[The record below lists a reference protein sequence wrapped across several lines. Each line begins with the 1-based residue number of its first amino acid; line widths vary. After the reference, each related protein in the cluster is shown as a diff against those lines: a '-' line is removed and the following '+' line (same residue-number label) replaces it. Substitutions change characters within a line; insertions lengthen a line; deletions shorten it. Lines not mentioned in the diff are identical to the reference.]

1 MDMRI
6 VEQTVEDT
14 QCDALVVGATYK
26 KVGKQ
31 AHELVL
37 IGRAKEVDSLLGG
50 LIQSVYDD
58 GEFKANLGELVTL
71 HPMGKLAAKRV
82 VVVGLGAQE
91 KMNTQSVRRASAVAA
106 RSLQHTG
113 AQQVALALH
122 SEEWNIGP
130 DEGVR
135 AEVEG
140 ALLGLY
146 TFKKY
151 KHSDTNGNGPGVSR
165 INLLGT
171 HANEVLLDQ
180 AVNHGIALAEAT
192 NFARDLVNEPPNV
205 LTPSELANRASAM
218 AKQFG
223 LECEILDRTEMQELG
238 MGGLLGVA
246 QGSVEPP
253 KFIIL
258 RYRGAAQ
265 GGEKGIALVGK
276 GITFDTGGISLKPAE
291 RMHEMKG
298 DMAGAAA
305 VIGAMHAIAALKPAI
320 NVTALVPTTE
330 NMPSGTAYR
339 PGDILRMMNGKTI
352 EIVNTDAEGRLVL
365 ADALSYAVKEGLS
378 PIIDVAT
385 LTGGIVVALGS
396 VMSGLFS
403 NDEAFGKEIIA
414 AGQIAGEKFWPMP
427 LDEEYGEQIQSDI
440 ADIKQTGGRYASAAT
455 AAKILEHF
463 VGDAHW
469 AHLDIAGTDFFD
481 AKKPYQEHGAS
492 GVAVRTLAELVLKR
506 AKETIYNS

>member
-1 MDMRI
+1 MEIQI
-6 VEQTVEDT
+6 VEQTVKET

-26 KVGKQ
+26 K
-31 AHELVL
+31 AANELVL
-37 IGRAKEVDSLLGG
+37 GERAKEVDSLLGG
-50 LIQSVYDD
+50 LIQSIFDE
-58 GEFKANLGELVTL
+58 GEFKAKLGELVTL

-82 VVVGLGAQE
+82 LVVGLGDQK
-91 KMNTQSVRRASAVAA
+91 KMNTQSVRRASAIAA
-106 RSLQHTG
+106 RSLQQTG
-113 AQQVALALH
+113 AHQVALALH
-122 SEEWNIGP
+122 FEEGKIELDN
-130 DEGVR
+130 GVR

-146 TFKKY
+146 TFRKY
-151 KHSDTNGNGPGVSR
+151 KQSDTNGNGQGVTR
-165 INLLGT
+165 INLLGA
-171 HANEVLLDQ
+171 HANGSKLDQ
-180 AVNHGIALAEAT
+180 AMKQGIALAEAT

-218 AKQFG
+218 ARQSG
-223 LECEILDRTEMQELG
+223 LECEILDRPEMQKLG

-258 RYRGAAQ
+258 RYRGATRN
-265 GGEKGIALVGK
+265 GEKGIALVGK

-305 VIGAMHAIAALKPAI
+305 VIGAMYAIAALKPAI

-330 NMPSGTAYR
+330 NMPGGTAYR

-385 LTGGIVVALGS
+385 LTGGIVVALGA

-403 NDEAFGKEIIA
+403 NDEALGKEIIA
-414 AGQIAGEKFWPMP
+414 AGQVAGEKFWPMP
-427 LDEEYGEQIQSDI
+427 LDDEYEELIQSDI
-440 ADIKQTGGRYASAAT
+440 ADIKQTGGRYASSAT

-463 VGDAHW
+463 AGDSQW
-469 AHLDIAGTDFFD
+469 AHLDIAGTDFVD
-481 AKKPYQEHGAS
+481 ATKPYQEHGAT
-492 GVAVRTLAELVLKR
+492 GVAVRTLAELVLMRSK
-506 AKETIYNS
+506 

>member
-1 MDMRI
+1 MDIRI
-6 VEQTVEDT
+6 IEQNVEDM
-14 QCDALVVGATYK
+14 QCDALVVGAAYK
-26 KVGKQ
+26 KVGQQTK
-31 AHELVL
+31 ELVL
-37 IGRAKEVDSLLGG
+37 TGKATEVDSLLGG
-50 LIQSVYDD
+50 LLQATYGD
-58 GEFKANLGELVTL
+58 GEFKAELGELLTL

-91 KMNTQSVRRASAVAA
+91 KMSTQSIRRASAIAS
-106 RSLQHTG
+106 RHLQQTG
-113 AQQVALALH
+113 ANQVALALH
-122 SEEWNIGP
+122 SVEWNM
-130 DEGVR
+130 DLDNSVR

-151 KHSDTNGNGPGVSR
+151 KQTNTNANGQGITT
-165 INLLGT
+165 INLLANN
-171 HANEVLLDQ
+171 ANEVMLNL
-180 AVNHGIALAEAT
+180 AVAQGIALAEAT

-218 AKQFG
+218 AEQFG
-223 LECEILDRTEMQELG
+223 LACQILDRPELQELG

-258 RYRGAAQ
+258 HYRVAPQ
-265 GGEKGIALVGK
+265 SENQGIALVGK
-276 GITFDTGGISLKPAE
+276 GITFDTGGISLKSPE
-291 RMHEMKG
+291 GMHQMKG

-305 VIGAMHAIAALKPAI
+305 VIGAMCAIAALKPAI

-330 NMPSGTAYR
+330 NMPGGTAYR
-339 PGDILRMMNGKTI
+339 PGDILRIMNGKTI
-352 EIVNTDAEGRLVL
+352 EIINTDAEGRLVL
-365 ADALSYAVKEGLS
+365 ADALSYAVKNGLS

-396 VMSGLFS
+396 VMSGMFC
-403 NDEAFGKEIIA
+403 NDEKLSKEITS

-427 LDEEYGEQIQSDI
+427 LDDEYKEAIQSDI
-440 ADIKQTGGRYASAAT
+440 ADIKQTGGKYASAVT

-463 VGDAHW
+463 VGDAQW
-469 AHLDIAGTDFFD
+469 AHLDIAGTDFID
-481 AKKPYQEHGAS
+481 AKKPYQEHGAT
-492 GVAVRTLAELVLKR
+492 GVAVRTLAEFVLRR
-506 AKETIYNS
+506 AE

>member
-1 MDMRI
+1 MDIRI
-6 VEQTVEDT
+6 VKQTVEET
-14 QCDALVVGATYK
+14 QCDALVVGASYK
-26 KVGKQ
+26 KVGQ
-31 AHELVL
+31 RARELVL
-37 IGRAKEVDSLLGG
+37 VETAREVDSLLGG
-50 LIQSVYDD
+50 LIRSIFDD

-71 HPMGKLAAKRV
+71 HPMGKLDAKRV
-82 VVVGLGAQE
+82 VLVGLGAQE
-91 KMNTQSVRRASAVAA
+91 KMDTQSVRRASAIAA
-106 RSLQHTG
+106 RSLQQTG
-113 AQQVALALH
+113 AHQVALALH
-122 SEEWNIGP
+122 SEEWNVSL
-130 DEGVR
+130 DESVR

-151 KHSDTNGNGPGVSR
+151 KQSETNGNGQGITR
-165 INLLGT
+165 INLLANN
-171 HANEVLLDQ
+171 ANEAMLDQ

-205 LTPSELANRASAM
+205 LTPSELANRANTM
-218 AKQFG
+218 ARQFG
-223 LECEILDRTEMQELG
+223 LECEILDQPEMQDLG

-246 QGSVEPP
+246 QGSAEHP

-258 RYRGAAQ
+258 RYRGASHSE
-265 GGEKGIALVGK
+265 EKGIALVGK

-305 VIGAMHAIAALKPAI
+305 VIGAMYAIAALKPAI

-330 NMPSGTAYR
+330 NMPGGTAYR
-339 PGDILRMMNGKTI
+339 PGDILRIMNGKTI

-396 VMSGLFS
+396 VMSGMFCNDKGLS
-403 NDEAFGKEIIA
+403 NEIIA
-414 AGQIAGEKFWPMP
+414 AGQVAGEKFWPMP
-427 LDEEYGEQIQSDI
+427 LDDEYEESIQSDI

-463 VGDAHW
+463 VGDAKW
-469 AHLDIAGTDFFD
+469 AHLDIAGTDFID
-481 AKKPYQEHGAS
+481 AKKPYQEHGAT
-492 GVAVRTLAELVLKR
+492 GVAVRTLAELVLMR
-506 AKETIYNS
+506 AE

>member
-1 MDMRI
+1 MTIGQKLYGRMFDMDMRI

-31 AHELVL
+31 PNELVL
-37 IGRAKEVDSLLGG
+37 VGRAKEVDSLLGG

-58 GEFKANLGELVTL
+58 GEFKANLGELLTL

-91 KMNTQSVRRASAVAA
+91 KMNTQSVRRASAIAA

-113 AQQVALALH
+113 ARQVALALH
-122 SEEWNIGP
+122 SEEWNIGL
-130 DEGVR
+130 DDGVR

-151 KHSDTNGNGPGVSR
+151 KHSDTHGNGRGVTR

-171 HANEVLLDQ
+171 HTNEALLDQ

-205 LTPSELANRASAM
+205 LTPSELANRANAM
-218 AKQFG
+218 ARQFG
-223 LECEILDRTEMQELG
+223 LECEILDRPEMLELG

-265 GGEKGIALVGK
+265 SGEKGIALVGK

-305 VIGAMHAIAALKPAI
+305 AFWARHLILALKTTL
-320 NVTALVPTTE
+320 NVSALVPTTE

-339 PGDILRMMNGKTI
+339 PGDILRIMNGKTI

-365 ADALSYAVKEGLS
+365 ADALSYAVEEGLS

-385 LTGGIVVALGS
+385 LTGGIVIALGS
-396 VMSGLFS
+396 VMSGLFCNDQALS
-403 NDEAFGKEIIA
+403 NEIIT
-414 AGQIAGEKFWPMP
+414 AGQVAGEKFWPMP
-427 LDEEYGEQIQSDI
+427 LDQEYEEEIQSDV
-440 ADIKQTGGRYASAAT
+440 ADLTQTGGRAASSAK
-455 AAKILEHF
+455 AAKILEH
-463 VGDAHW
+463 
-469 AHLDIAGTDFFD
+469 
-481 AKKPYQEHGAS
+481 
-492 GVAVRTLAELVLKR
+492 
-506 AKETIYNS
+506 

>member
-1 MDMRI
+1 MDIRI
-6 VEQTVEDT
+6 IEQNVEDM
-14 QCDALVVGATYK
+14 QCDALVVGAAYK
-26 KVGKQ
+26 KVGQQTK
-31 AHELVL
+31 ELVL
-37 IGRAKEVDSLLGG
+37 TGKATEVDSLLGG
-50 LIQSVYDD
+50 LFQATYGD
-58 GEFKANLGELVTL
+58 GEFKAELGELLTL
-71 HPMGKLAAKRV
+71 HPMGKLTAKRV

-91 KMNTQSVRRASAVAA
+91 KMSTQSIRRASAIAS
-106 RSLQHTG
+106 RHLQQTG
-113 AQQVALALH
+113 ANQVALALH
-122 SEEWNIGP
+122 SEEWNMDLDNSI
-130 DEGVR
+130 R

-151 KHSDTNGNGPGVSR
+151 KQTNTNGNGPGITR
-165 INLLGT
+165 INLLANN
-171 HANEVLLDQ
+171 ANEVMLDL
-180 AVNHGIALAEAT
+180 AVAQGIALAEAT

-218 AKQFG
+218 AEQFG
-223 LECEILDRTEMQELG
+223 LACQILDRPELQELG

-258 RYRGAAQ
+258 HYRGAPQ
-265 GGEKGIALVGK
+265 SENQGIALVGK

-291 RMHEMKG
+291 GMHQMKG

-305 VIGAMHAIAALKPAI
+305 VIGAMYAISALKPAI

-330 NMPSGTAYR
+330 NMPGGTAYR
-339 PGDILRMMNGKTI
+339 PGDILRIMNGKTI
-352 EIVNTDAEGRLVL
+352 EIINTDAEGRLVL
-365 ADALSYAVKEGLS
+365 ADALSYAVKNGLS

-396 VMSGLFS
+396 VMSGMFC
-403 NDEAFGKEIIA
+403 NDENLSKEITS

-427 LDEEYGEQIQSDI
+427 LDDEYKEAIQSDI

-455 AAKILEHF
+455 AAKILEQF
-463 VGDAHW
+463 VGDARW
-469 AHLDIAGTDFFD
+469 AHLDIAGTDFID
-481 AKKPYQEHGAS
+481 TKKPYQDYGAT
-492 GVAVRTLAELVLKR
+492 GVAVRTLAEFVLRR
-506 AKETIYNS
+506 AE

>member
-1 MDMRI
+1 MDIRI
-6 VEQTVEDT
+6 IEQNVEDM
-14 QCDALVVGATYK
+14 QCDALVVGAAYK
-26 KVGKQ
+26 KVGHQTK
-31 AHELVL
+31 ELVL
-37 IGRAKEVDSLLGG
+37 NGNATEVDSLLGG
-50 LIQSVYDD
+50 LFQATYGD
-58 GEFKANLGELVTL
+58 GEFKAELGELLTL

-91 KMNTQSVRRASAVAA
+91 KMSTQSIRRASAIAS
-106 RSLQHTG
+106 RHLQQTG
-113 AQQVALALH
+113 ANQVDLALH
-122 SEEWNIGP
+122 SEELNMGL
-130 DEGVR
+130 DNSVR

-151 KHSDTNGNGPGVSR
+151 KQTNTNGNGPGITR
-165 INLLGT
+165 INLLANN
-171 HANEVLLDQ
+171 ANEVMLDL
-180 AVNHGIALAEAT
+180 AVAQGIALAEAT

-218 AKQFG
+218 ARQFG
-223 LECEILDRTEMQELG
+223 LECEVLDQTEMQALG

-258 RYRGAAQ
+258 RYHGAPQSGAN
-265 GGEKGIALVGK
+265 GIALVGK

-305 VIGAMHAIAALKPAI
+305 VIGAMYAIAALKPAI

-330 NMPSGTAYR
+330 NMPGGTAYR
-339 PGDILRMMNGKTI
+339 PGDILRIMNGKTI
-352 EIVNTDAEGRLVL
+352 EIINTDAEGRLVL

-396 VMSGLFS
+396 VMSGMFCNEVELS
-403 NDEAFGKEIIA
+403 KEIIA
-414 AGQIAGEKFWPMP
+414 AGQVAGEKFWPMP
-427 LDEEYGEQIQSDI
+427 LDDEYKEAIQSDI

-455 AAKILEHF
+455 AAKILEQF
-463 VGDAHW
+463 VGDAQW
-469 AHLDIAGTDFFD
+469 AHLDIAGTDFID
-481 AKKPYQEHGAS
+481 ATKPYQEKGAT

-506 AKETIYNS
+506 AE

>member
-1 MDMRI
+1 LFVMDIRI
-6 VEQTVEDT
+6 IKQNVEEM
-14 QCDALVVGATYK
+14 QCDALVIGMAYK
-26 KVGKQ
+26 KVGQQTKD
-31 AHELVL
+31 LVL
-37 IGRAKEVDSLLGG
+37 TGIATEVDNLLGG
-50 LIQSVYDD
+50 LIRSVYDES
-58 GEFKANLGELVTL
+58 EFKAELGDLITL
-71 HPMGKLAAKRV
+71 HPMSKLVAKRV

-91 KMNTQSVRRASAVAA
+91 KMNTQSIRRATAIAT
-106 RSLQHTG
+106 RHLQQTG
-113 AQQVALALH
+113 AHQVALALH
-122 SEEWNIGP
+122 SEEWNMNL
-130 DEGVR
+130 DNSVQ

-151 KHSDTNGNGPGVSR
+151 KQANTNGNGRGITS
-165 INLLGT
+165 ISLL
-171 HANEVLLDQ
+171 ANHVNDTKLEL
-180 AVNHGIALAEAT
+180 AVEHGIVLAEAT
-192 NFARDLVNEPPNV
+192 NFARDLVNEPPNA
-205 LTPSELANRASAM
+205 LTPSEFANRASAM
-218 AKQFG
+218 ARQFG
-223 LECEILDRTEMQELG
+223 LECEILDRPEMQELG

-258 RYRGAAQ
+258 RYRGAPRS
-265 GGEKGIALVGK
+265 ENKGIALVGK

-305 VIGAMHAIAALKPAI
+305 VIGAMYAIAALKPAI

-339 PGDILRMMNGKTI
+339 PGDILRIMNGKTI

-396 VMSGLFS
+396 VMSGMFCNEEELS
-403 NDEAFGKEIIA
+403 NEIIA

-427 LDEEYGEQIQSDI
+427 LDDEYKEAIQSDI

-455 AAKILEHF
+455 AAKILEQF
-463 VGDAHW
+463 VGDARW
-469 AHLDIAGTDFFD
+469 AHLDIAGTDFVD
-481 AKKPYQEHGAS
+481 TKKPYQEYGAT
-492 GVAVRTLAELVLKR
+492 GVAVRTLAEFILSR
-506 AKETIYNS
+506 AE